1 MWLLFFIV
9 TSEWVIS
16 ITENVWS
23 HCHVLVTV
31 VKAFAALVEK
41 DQVLLDL
48 VLNRGWTMPA
58 NSTLCCTRHTM
69 QWCGW
74 SAM

>member
-1 MWLLFFIV
+1 MSV
-9 TSEWVIS
+9 
-16 ITENVWS
+16 S

-69 QWCGW
+69 Q
-74 SAM
+74 